1 MKITASDHETA
12 VTARGTRGPAVV
24 LVHSLGLDHRMW
36 DPVLDRLAEGR
47 RVFAYDVRGHGSAAG
62 APLPFTMAATAADL
76 LAVLD
81 ALEVDTAHVAGLS
94 LGGAIAQTAAVAA
107 PGRFASLA
115 VLAAPD
121 RPAPEAFEERARLA
135 ETAGMTPLIEPTLE
149 RWFTPAP
156 WPPTPAACGTPVRA
170 WRRSIRRRGRR
181 SGAGTAVWMST
192 DGFAASPHRRWRSPA
207 RRTRRSRSTEWPP
220 SPAGSA
226 AGARNSRSSPMLR
239 TSRRWNVPTRW
250 PTPWPGSC
258 PRRSTS
264 RNLGACPTWNR

>member
-1 MKITASDHETA
+1 MKLAASDHETT

-24 LVHSLGLDHRMW
+24 LVHSLGLDRRMW

-62 APLPFTMAATAADL
+62 APLPFTMTATAADL

-107 PGRFASLA
+107 PGRFASLT

-149 RWFTPAP
+149 RWFTPGALAADTGGVRYARECLASFD
-156 WPPTPAACGTPVRA
+156 PPTWASIWRGYGGLDVFERLRDFPAPALALAGEADASIPVDGMA
-170 WRRSIRRRGRR
+170 AIAGRIGGG
-181 SGAGTAVWMST
+181 GAKFEVV
-192 DGFAASPHRRWRSPA
+192 
-207 RRTRRSRSTEWPP
+207 
-220 SPAGSA
+220 
-226 AGARNSRSSPMLR
+226 AGAPHIQTLERPDAVADALARFLPAEIDI
-239 TSRRWNVPTRW
+239 P
-250 PTPWPGSC
+250 
-258 PRRSTS
+258 
-264 RNLGACPTWNR
+264 

>member
-1 MKITASDHETA
+1 MKITASDHETT
-12 VTARGTRGPAVV
+12 VTARGTHGPAVV
-24 LVHSLGLDHRMW
+24 LVHSLGLDRRMW

-149 RWFTPAP
+149 RWFTPGALAADTGGVRYARACLASFD
-156 WPPTPAACGTPVRA
+156 PPTWASIWRGYGGLDVYGRLRGFPAPALALAGEADASIPVDGMA
-170 WRRSIRRRGRR
+170 AIAGRIGGG
-181 SGAGTAVWMST
+181 GAEFEVV
-192 DGFAASPHRRWRSPA
+192 
-207 RRTRRSRSTEWPP
+207 
-220 SPAGSA
+220 
-226 AGARNSRSSPMLR
+226 AGAPHIQTLERPDAVADALARFLPAEIDI
-239 TSRRWNVPTRW
+239 P
-250 PTPWPGSC
+250 
-258 PRRSTS
+258 
-264 RNLGACPTWNR
+264 